1 MSMEKRSVVLDKSE
15 GVGLI
20 TLNRPEKL
28 NAISFEMLD
37 VLFEHIQDVAADEA
51 VRVVLI
57 TGEGRYFSAGADLEI
72 VGTLT
77 RKTFR
82 RRQRRYWNRVF
93 GEVADSRKLT
103 IAALNGPA
111 LGGGLELAL
120 CCDLRYSVDDATF
133 SFPQISFGIVPDS
146 GGTVR
151 LPLLIGPA
159 RAKEIILS
167 GEAITARR
175 AEELGLVNGTFPRQ
189 TFQDDV
195 RALAVKMARKAPL
208 ALGLGKQLIDR
219 SIRHRDVSMGLE
231 EVMDAQSKLIG
242 SEDYQKALR
251 AYREKRPPEFHGR

>member
-1 MSMEKRSVVLDKSE
+1 MEKRSVTLDKSQ
-15 GVGLI
+15 GVGVI

-37 VLFEHIQDVAADEA
+37 VLFEHLQDVAADEA
-51 VRVVLI
+51 VRVVLV

-93 GEVADSRKLT
+93 GKLADIKKPT
-103 IAALNGPA
+103 IAALNGPV

-120 CCDLRYSVDDATF
+120 CCDLRYAVDDATF
-133 SFPQISFGIVPDS
+133 SFPQINFGIVPDS

-151 LPLLIGPA
+151 LPLLVGPA
-159 RAKEIILS
+159 RAKELILS
-167 GEAITARR
+167 GDSITARR
-175 AEELGLVNGTFPRQ
+175 AEQLGLVNGVFPRE
-189 TFQDDV
+189 TFEEDV
-195 RALAVKMARKAPL
+195 RAIAVRVARKAPL

-219 SIRHRDVSMGLE
+219 SIQHRDVSTGLE

-242 SEDYQKALR
+242 SEDYQEALR
-251 AYREKRPPEFHGR
+251 AYREKRPPEFRGR